1 MTHQFPALSTEQ
13 KKELA
18 TIAQRIVAT
27 GKGILAADES
37 TGKNVWCVAWDNK
50 ITIWTISNEN
60 ASDVAE

>member
-13 KKELA
+13 KKELG

-37 TGKNVWCVAWDNK
+37 IGRNVWRIAFDGVPPLCK
-50 ITIWTISNEN
+50 MP
-60 ASDVAE
+60 

>member
-13 KKELA
+13 KKELG

-37 TGKNVWCVAWDNK
+37 IGRNVWHIAYDRVPTLCNMP
-50 ITIWTISNEN
+50 
-60 ASDVAE
+60 